1 MVRMSRLTTSQSSW
15 YVRYHV
21 DTTTAVTK
29 IRVGADDTNV
39 LATGTSASPSPS
51 AVAIAA
57 GCV

>member
-1 MVRMSRLTTSQSSW
+1 
-15 YVRYHV
+15 
-21 DTTTAVTK
+21 VTK